1 MKPLRPGLLAL
12 LALSASCAGAPPPTT
27 TEPVGDAIRPF
38 KIHVDESVLA
48 DLRLRLDRTR
58 MPAAPEG
65 AGWEMGV
72 PTAYM
77 KDLLARWRDGYDW
90 RAAERNLNR
99 FDQFVTRV
107 DGIDLHFI
115 HQRSKHANALPIVL
129 THGWPGSIAEFLEV
143 IGPLT
148 DPEAYGGKAEDAFH
162 VICPSLPG
170 YGFSSKPKDRG
181 WNVNRMADAILVM
194 MDRLGYPK
202 FGAQGGDWGRSITEN
217 LARDPRCIGIHL
229 QFPPGQPAQG
239 ADPKEGITP
248 EEYERWQKRRAE
260 LSDHYAYG
268 AIQGTRP
275 LTLGYGLNDSPA
287 GLAAWIVDKFWAWS
301 DHGGNLDSKFSK
313 DRLLT
318 NIMIYWVGETMPSS
332 VRLYYESS
340 HPVAHTPLP
349 RPARKD
355 QVPVGVAL
363 FPKEIHIPARK
374 WLEKKYNLVHWTEM
388 PRGGHFAAMEEPALY
403 VEDVRKFFRPLR

>member
-1 MKPLRPGLLAL
+1 
-12 LALSASCAGAPPPTT
+12 
-27 TEPVGDAIRPF
+27 
-38 KIHVDESVLA
+38 
-48 DLRLRLDRTR
+48 
-58 MPAAPEG
+58 
-65 AGWEMGV
+65 
-72 PTAYM
+72 
-77 KDLLARWRDGYDW
+77 
-90 RAAERNLNR
+90 
-99 FDQFVTRV
+99 
-107 DGIDLHFI
+107 
-115 HQRSKHANALPIVL
+115 
-129 THGWPGSIAEFLEV
+129 
-143 IGPLT
+143 
-148 DPEAYGGKAEDAFH
+148 
-162 VICPSLPG
+162 
-170 YGFSSKPKDRG
+170 
-181 WNVNRMADAILVM
+181 MADAILVL
-194 MDRLGYPK
+194 MDRLGYER